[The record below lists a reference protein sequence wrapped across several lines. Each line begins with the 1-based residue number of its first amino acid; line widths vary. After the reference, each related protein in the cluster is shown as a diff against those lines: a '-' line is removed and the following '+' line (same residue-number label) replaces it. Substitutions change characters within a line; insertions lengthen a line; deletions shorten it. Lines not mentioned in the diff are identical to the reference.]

1 MNDIEVL
8 EDIVQEVFEF
18 GNNGYEMNRQEV
30 KALHNLLKERQS
42 DKERIKDLEEI
53 NEAHKKENGE
63 LREEIKYWKEQAQG
77 YSDLSK
83 QIKEEYEQRLEDYYN
98 EE

>member
-1 MNDIEVL
+1 MNEEEAIERMNDLIHTCDVGIKKHGDYDDL
-8 EDIVQEVFEF
+8 FQ
-18 GNNGYEMNRQEV
+18 
-30 KALHNLLKERQS
+30 K
-42 DKERIKDLEEI
+42 DKEAIETVLNLIEKQKAEI
-53 NEAHKKENGE
+53 E
-63 LREEIKYWKEQAQG
+63 YWKEQAQG

>member
-8 EDIVQEVFEF
+8 EELIKNEHGELLNCWDYGEEAKQAIE
-18 GNNGYEMNRQEV
+18 
-30 KALHNLLKERQS
+30 NLLKERQS

-63 LREEIKYWKEQAQG
+63 LREEIEYWKEQAQG

>member
-8 EDIVQEVFEF
+8 EWFLRICDEDLYTEISIRCD
-18 GNNGYEMNRQEV
+18 GRMR
-30 KALHNLLKERQS
+30 KAIENLLTRN
-42 DKERIKDLEEI
+42 KDLEEI

-63 LREEIKYWKEQAQG
+63 LREEIEYWKEQAQG